1 MIAVSNASPLIVL
14 SAVRHLWVLEALYER
29 VLIPRGVHDEVVLD
43 SHGRAGAAE
52 VVAAAWIE
60 IRDVENLDAVE
71 ALTAGGLGRGES
83 EAITLA
89 REAGVRTII
98 LDDLRA
104 RKMAER
110 YPLQITGVVGILI
123 LAKRRGLIPAL
134 KPVLDEVISTFHF
147 HVGAKLYQNALRDA
161 GEL

>member
-1 MIAVSNASPLIVL
+1 MTAVSNASPLIIL
-14 SAVRHLWVLEALYER
+14 SAVGHLWLLEALYGR
-29 VLIPRGVHDEVVLD
+29 VLIPRGVHDEVALD
-43 SHGRAGAAE
+43 PGGRAGAAE
-52 VVAAAWIE
+52 VVAAKWIE
-60 IRDVENLDAVE
+60 IRDVRNVDAVD
-71 ALTAGGLGRGES
+71 AFTAAGLGRGES

-89 REAGVRTII
+89 REAGIVTVV

-110 YPLQITGVVGILI
+110 YPLRVTGVVGILM

-134 KPVLDEVISTFHF
+134 RPVLDEVISRFHF
-147 HVGAKLYQNALRDA
+147 HVSSSLYQNALREA